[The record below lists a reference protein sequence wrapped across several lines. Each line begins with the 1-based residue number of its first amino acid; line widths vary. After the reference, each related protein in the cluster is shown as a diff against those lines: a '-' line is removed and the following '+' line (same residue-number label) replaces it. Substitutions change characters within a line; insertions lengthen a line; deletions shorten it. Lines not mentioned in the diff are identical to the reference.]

1 MTEEAAQQYLVFGQP
16 FVDEETIAD
25 VGRTLRSRWI
35 GAGPMVARFERE
47 ICEVVG
53 SRYAVAVASC
63 TVGLEVALRV
73 AGVGPGDE
81 VVTSTLTFVATVNAI
96 LHAGAVPVLADVDP
110 FTRVLDPAAVE
121 KAITPRTR
129 AVMPVHLAGLVSGA
143 DELAEIAACHGLRV
157 VHDAA
162 HALGASVR
170 GRGFGSLGDL
180 AVFSFGAPKNVTT
193 GEGGMITTDDPD
205 MAAAAVT
212 FCRQGLA
219 SGAWARLER
228 GNLGIDLAVS
238 DGQNYRMTD
247 IAATIGLGG
256 LRRLDADRRRR
267 EEIWARY
274 DAAFADLPLELPAP
288 APQGTVH
295 ARQLYSPLVDVER
308 VGRDREWLRARLHE
322 RGVGTGVHYVP
333 VHRHPYHRQ
342 LLGVSPD
349 DFPNA
354 DDIGA
359 RTFSLPASAHLSD
372 ADVERVVSAVQD
384 VLG

>member
-1 MTEEAAQQYLVFGQP
+1 MTEEAAEPYLVFGQP
-16 FVDEETIAD
+16 FIDEETIAD

-53 SRYAVAVASC
+53 ARHAVAVASC

-129 AVMPVHLAGLVSGA
+129 AVVPVHLAGLVAGV
-143 DELAEIAACHGLRV
+143 DEIAEIAACHDLRV

-162 HALGASVR
+162 HALGA
-170 GRGFGSLGDL
+170 GADGGGIGSLGDL
-180 AVFSFGAPKNVTT
+180 AVFSFGPPKNVTT
-193 GEGGMITTDDPD
+193 GEGGMITTDDPEL
-205 MAAAAVT
+205 AAAAVT

-228 GNLGIDLAVS
+228 GNLGTDLAVS

-267 EEIWARY
+267 EEIWGRY
-274 DAAFADLPLELPAP
+274 DEAFADLPLELPP
-288 APQGTVH
+288 APPGTVH
-295 ARQLYSPLVDVER
+295 ARQLYSPLVDVDQ
-308 VGRDREWLRARLHE
+308 VGHDREWVRARLHE
-322 RGVGTGVHYVP
+322 RGVGTGVHYAP
-333 VHRHPYHRQ
+333 VHRHPYHRR
-342 LLGVSPD
+342 LLGVSAD

-372 ADVERVVSAVQD
+372 ADVERVVSAVRD